1 MNQIFN
7 TNMSSIPI
15 YRRCFHIDRFKSVD
29 GRMQV
34 ILALPLL
41 FILLWGSVAQADFK
55 TGLLAYENEDFE
67 TAAREWMPLADAGHM
82 HALYNLGWM
91 YKKGEGVARSDKI
104 AIKLLELAAMQGHAG
119 AQSVLGYIYYYG
131 EGTTRNQM
139 VGARWFTLAAKQG
152 NLRARSE
159 LEYMTY
165 KGVGLA
171 HGHQSL
177 ADDLAGMIG
186 SAFLFMFNPF
196 AWMLVVYLTLKNK
209 SFGQISVASIGMQV
223 FCVLPFVIYF
233 LLEFKR
239 QEYPTQSDWDAGILE
254 LGVLSFISIIS
265 GLVISVLVYGLLKRK
280 RIEKSKKPIGT
291 LEPLNEI

>member
-1 MNQIFN
+1 M
-7 TNMSSIPI
+7 
-15 YRRCFHIDRFKSVD
+15 K
-29 GRMQV
+29 V

-41 FILLWGSVAQADFK
+41 LILLLGNVAPADYRA
-55 TGLLAYENEDFE
+55 GLVAYQNKDFE
-67 TAAREWMPLADAGHM
+67 TAAREWTPLADTGHM
-82 HALYNLGWM
+82 YALYNLGWM

-104 AIKLLELAAMQGHAG
+104 AIKLLELSAMQGHAG

-131 EGTTRNQM
+131 EGTIRNQM

-171 HGHQSL
+171 HGHRSL

-186 SAFLFMFNPF
+186 SAFLFIFNPF
-196 AWMLVVYLTLKNK
+196 TWMLVVYLTIKNK
-209 SFGQISVASIGMQV
+209 PFGQISVASIGMQI

-233 LLEFKR
+233 LFQYSR
-239 QEYPTQSDWDAGILE
+239 QEYPSQSDWDAGILE
-254 LGVLSFISIIS
+254 LGVLSFISIIC
-265 GLVISVLVYGLLKRK
+265 GLGISVLAYGLLKRK
-280 RIEKSKKPIGT
+280 RLENSNKTIANF
-291 LEPLNEI
+291 EPLTEI

>member
-1 MNQIFN
+1 MTSTPIFSRYFQIG
-7 TNMSSIPI
+7 
-15 YRRCFHIDRFKSVD
+15 RFASVD
-29 GRMQV
+29 GRMKV
-34 ILALPLL
+34 FLALPVLL
-41 FILLWGSVAQADFK
+41 ILLLVHVAQADYK
-55 TGLLAYENEDFE
+55 AGLVAYENKDFG

-91 YKKGEGVARSDKI
+91 YKKGEGVVRSDKI
-104 AIKLLELAAMQGHAG
+104 AIKLLELSAMQGHAG

-171 HGHQSL
+171 HGYRSL
-177 ADDLAGMIG
+177 ADDLVGMIG
-186 SAFLFMFNPF
+186 SAFLFIFNPF
-196 AWMLVVYLTLKNK
+196 TWMLVIYLTLKNK
-209 SFGQISVASIGMQV
+209 TFGQISVASIGMQI
-223 FCVLPFVIYF
+223 FCVLTFVIYF
-233 LLEFKR
+233 MLEYNR

-254 LGVLSFISIIS
+254 LGVLSFVSIIS

-280 RIEKSKKPIGT
+280 RLENSKKTIGT
-291 LEPLNEI
+291 FEPLTGI

>member
-1 MNQIFN
+1 M
-7 TNMSSIPI
+7 
-15 YRRCFHIDRFKSVD
+15 K
-29 GRMQV
+29 V
-34 ILALPLL
+34 ILALPVLL
-41 FILLWGSVAQADFK
+41 ILLLGNVAQADYRA
-55 TGLLAYENEDFE
+55 GLTAYQNKDFE
-67 TAAREWMPLADAGHM
+67 TAAREWTPLADAGHM
-82 HALYNLGWM
+82 YALYNLGWM

-104 AIKLLELAAMQGHAG
+104 GIKLLELSAMQGHAG

-165 KGVGLA
+165 KGVGLT
-171 HGHQSL
+171 HGYRSL

-186 SAFLFMFNPF
+186 GAFLFMFNPF
-196 AWMLVVYLTLKNK
+196 TWILVVYLTLKK
-209 SFGQISVASIGMQV
+209 KTFGQISVAGIGMQI

-233 LLEFKR
+233 LFEFSR
-239 QEYPTQSDWDAGILE
+239 QEYPTQSDWDAGVLE
-254 LGVLSFISIIS
+254 LGVLSFISIVS

-280 RIEKSKKPIGT
+280 RLASSNKTIGN
-291 LEPLNEI
+291 LEPITGI

>member
-1 MNQIFN
+1 MTSI
-7 TNMSSIPI
+7 TTSS
-15 YRRCFHIDRFKSVD
+15 RCFQTGRFISAD
-29 GRMQV
+29 GRMKV
-34 ILALPLL
+34 FFALPLL
-41 FILLWGSVAQADFK
+41 LILLLASVAQADYRA
-55 TGLLAYENEDFE
+55 GLVAYENHDFE

-104 AIKLLELAAMQGHAG
+104 AIKLLELSAMQGHAG

-139 VGARWFTLAAKQG
+139 QGARWFTLAAKQG

-171 HGHQSL
+171 HGHSSL
-177 ADDLAGMIG
+177 ANDLVGMIG
-186 SAFLFMFNPF
+186 SAFLFVFNPF
-196 AWMLVVYLTLKNK
+196 TWILVVYLTLKSK
-209 SFGQISVASIGMQV
+209 TLAQISVASIGMQIL
-223 FCVLPFVIYF
+223 CVLPFVVYF
-233 LLEFKR
+233 VLEFKR

-280 RIEKSKKPIGT
+280 RLENSKQSIGSF
-291 LEPLNEI
+291 EPMTGI

>member
-1 MNQIFN
+1 MTCI
-7 TNMSSIPI
+7 TTSS
-15 YRRCFHIDRFKSVD
+15 RCFQTGRFISVD
-29 GRMQV
+29 GRMKV
-34 ILALPLL
+34 LFALPLL
-41 FILLWGSVAQADFK
+41 LILLLASVAQADYRA
-55 TGLLAYENEDFE
+55 GLVAYENQDFE

-104 AIKLLELAAMQGHAG
+104 AIKLLELSAMQGHAG

-139 VGARWFTLAAKQG
+139 QGARWFTLAAKQG

-165 KGVGLA
+165 KGVGLV
-171 HGHQSL
+171 HGHRSL
-177 ADDLAGMIG
+177 ANDLAGMIG
-186 SAFLFMFNPF
+186 SAFLFVFNPF
-196 AWMLVVYLTLKNK
+196 TWILVVYLALKSK
-209 SFGQISVASIGMQV
+209 TFAQISVASIGMQIL
-223 FCVLPFVIYF
+223 CVLPFVVYF
-233 LLEFKR
+233 VLEFKR
-239 QEYPTQSDWDAGILE
+239 QEYPTQSDWDAGVLE

-280 RIEKSKKPIGT
+280 RPNNSKPGIGSF
-291 LEPLNEI
+291 EPLTKI

>member
-1 MNQIFN
+1 M
-7 TNMSSIPI
+7 
-15 YRRCFHIDRFKSVD
+15 KVL
-29 GRMQV
+29 
-34 ILALPLL
+34 LALPVLL
-41 FILLWGSVAQADFK
+41 ILLLGHVAQANFGA
-55 TGLLAYENEDFE
+55 GLVAYENKDFE
-67 TAAREWMPLADAGHM
+67 TAAREWMPLADAGHI

-91 YKKGEGVARSDKI
+91 YKKGEGVVRSDKI
-104 AIKLLELAAMQGHAG
+104 AIKLLELSAMQGHAG

-171 HGHQSL
+171 HGHRSL
-177 ADDLAGMIG
+177 ADDLVGMIG
-186 SAFLFMFNPF
+186 SALLFIFNPF
-196 AWMLVVYLTLKNK
+196 TWMLVIYLTLKNK
-209 SFGQISVASIGMQV
+209 TFGQISVASIGMQI
-223 FCVLPFVIYF
+223 FWVLPFVIYF
-233 LLEFKR
+233 LLEYNR

-254 LGVLSFISIIS
+254 LGVMSFVSIIC

-280 RIEKSKKPIGT
+280 RLENSKKTIGT
-291 LEPLNEI
+291 FEPLTGI